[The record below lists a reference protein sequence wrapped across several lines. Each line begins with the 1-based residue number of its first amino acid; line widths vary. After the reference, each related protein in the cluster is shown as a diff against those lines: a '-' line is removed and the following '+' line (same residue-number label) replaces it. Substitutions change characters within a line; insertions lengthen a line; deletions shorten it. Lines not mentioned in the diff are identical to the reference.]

1 MRALRQA
8 AVALGCAA
16 LVGSPLALP
25 AATAT
30 ASALHAGS
38 PGAIAAKGS
47 PAPKGSPVSQG
58 SHGYAGRYDRPQSG
72 FAAAGT
78 VLRDGSPASVGLD
91 PTPIRDALDQI
102 AAWEEPAGTT
112 HPLYAGAV
120 TLLGHAGRV
129 VAQDASGYALRY
141 ADGAGTE
148 LPRDQW
154 VPMRDDT
161 IFDMASVTK
170 LFTSILVLQQ
180 VERGAVRL
188 EDPVATYLPEFA
200 AHGKGAITVRQLL
213 THTSGLQPGLPLW
226 RDWPDRASRIAAVL
240 DVAPTSPA
248 GTTYVYSDLNLITLG
263 VLLERQT
270 GSSLDQ
276 LVARRITRP
285 LGMRDTGYNPDP
297 SLKPRI
303 AATEFEASP
312 PRGMVWGQVHDENA
326 WSLGGVAGHAG
337 IFSTA
342 KDMAVLA
349 QAMLNGGTYDG
360 ARILSRSSVE
370 QMTTNYNEA
379 FPDDAHGL
387 GFELDQRWYMSGLSG
402 PRTAGHTGY
411 TGTSLVIDFDSRS
424 FAIVLSNRVHPS
436 RDWGSNNPARRVA
449 AQGLA
454 LALGVTPR
462 HGPTAW
468 FSGTRDATT
477 ATLTTRPMDVKRGAS
492 LSFDLFV
499 DTESSDPLVLES
511 SRDGGATWTALPFR
525 LRDRGHLATEAD
537 GAVAESGNRRW
548 QQATAA
554 LDPGAVQVRWRYT
567 TDALYAGR
575 GVFVDGVRV
584 VERGG
589 HPLLDGERR
598 AGDLIPQGWS
608 PVRR

>member
-1 MRALRQA
+1 MRALHRT
-8 AVALGCAA
+8 AVAVGCAA
-16 LVGSPLALP
+16 LLGSPLALP
-25 AATAT
+25 AATA
-30 ASALHAGS
+30 SALHAGS
-38 PGAIAAKGS
+38 HGTTASHGGAD
-47 PAPKGSPVSQG
+47 
-58 SHGYAGRYDRPQSG
+58 SHGYAGRFDRPQSG
-72 FAAAGT
+72 FAPAGT
-78 VLRDGSPASVGLD
+78 VLRDGSPAAVGLD
-91 PTPIRDALDQI
+91 PAPIRDALDQI
-102 AAWEEPAGTT
+102 AAWEQAAGTT
-112 HPLYAGAV
+112 HPLYAGSV

-180 VERGAVRL
+180 VECGAIRL
-188 EDPVATYLPEFA
+188 EEPVATYLPEFA

-248 GTTYVYSDLNLITLG
+248 GTTYVYSDLNMITLG

-285 LGMRDTGYNPDP
+285 LRMRDTGYNPDP
-297 SLKPRI
+297 SLKPRT

-342 KDMAVLA
+342 HDMAVLA

-360 ARILSRSSVE
+360 ARILARSSVE
-370 QMTTNYNEA
+370 QMTTNANQA

-436 RDWGSNNPARRVA
+436 RNWGSNNPARRVA

-454 LALGVTPR
+454 LALGVAPR

-477 ATLTTRPMDVKRGAS
+477 ATLTTRPLDVRRGAS

-511 SRDGGATWTALPFR
+511 SRNGGATWTALPFR
-525 LRDRGHLATEAD
+525 LRDRGHLTTEAD
-537 GAVAESGNRRW
+537 GAIAESGNRRW
-548 QQATAA
+548 QQATAT

-584 VERGG
+584 AERGG

>member
-1 MRALRQA
+1 MRRLRRT
-8 AVALGCAA
+8 AVAAGCAA
-16 LVGSPLALP
+16 VLGTTLVLP
-25 AATAT
+25 ATS
-30 ASALHAGS
+30 ASASGEHAAS
-38 PGAIAAKGS
+38 HAA
-47 PAPKGSPVSQG
+47 A
-58 SHGYAGRYDRPQSG
+58 SHGSSGRYDRPKSG
-72 FAAAGT
+72 FAPAST

-91 PTPIRDALDQI
+91 PAPIRDALSQI
-102 AAWEEPAGTT
+102 AGWEEPSGTSR
-112 HPLYAGAV
+112 PLYAGAV

-129 VAQDASGYALRY
+129 VTQEASGYALRY

-154 VPMRDDT
+154 VPMQDDT

-180 VERGAVRL
+180 VERGAIRL
-188 EDPVATYLPEFA
+188 EEPVAAYLPEFA

-213 THTSGLQPGLPLW
+213 THTSGLRPGLSLW

-240 DVAPTSPA
+240 DVAPTSPP

-270 GSSLDQ
+270 GSGLAE
-276 LVARRITRP
+276 LVNRRITRP

-297 SLKPRI
+297 GLRPRI

-342 KDMAVLA
+342 GDMAVLA

-360 ARILSRSSVE
+360 SRILSRSSVE
-370 QMTTNYNEA
+370 QMTTNYNQA

-387 GFELDQRWYMSGLSG
+387 GFELDQRWYMSGLAG

-411 TGTSLVIDFDSRS
+411 TGTSLVIDFESRS

-436 RDWGSNNPARRVA
+436 RSWGSNNPARRVA

-462 HGPTAW
+462 HGETAW
-468 FSGTRDATT
+468 FSGTRDAAT
-477 ATLTTRPMDVKRGAS
+477 ATLTTRPLDARRGAT

-499 DTESSDPLVLES
+499 DTESSDPLVLET
-511 SRDGGATWTALPFR
+511 SRDGGGTWTPLPFR
-525 LRDRGHLATEAD
+525 VRDRGHLTTRVD
-537 GAVAESGNRRW
+537 GSIAVSGDRRW
-548 QQATAA
+548 LQATAA
-554 LDPGAVQVRWRYT
+554 LDPGSVQVRWRYT

-575 GVFVDGVRV
+575 GVFVDGVKV
-584 VERGG
+584 AACSGQ
-589 HPLLDGERR
+589 PLLDGERR
-598 AGDLIPQGWS
+598 PETLIPQGWS